1 MATCPVNQSVESG
14 LDGAATERFILMEN
28 LTAIIVKELAGRALV
43 FLCGLVLAGL
53 TSAQNL
59 TSDLSARR
67 FLDTPETTKYA
78 VIMTGPA
85 VGNDN
90 AVRFRQW
97 SLSLHDILTRDYGY
111 SSKRSRCSMTTVK
124 VTLPVAT
131 GSMAVVGRVSNS
143 H

>member
-14 LDGAATERFILMEN
+14 LDGATTERFVLMEN
-28 LTAIIVKELAGRALV
+28 STAITVKDLAGRALV

-59 TSDLSARR
+59 TSDLSASR

-90 AVRFRQW
+90 SARFRQW

-111 SSKRSRCSMTTVK
+111 SSETI
-124 VTLPVAT
+124 TLP
-131 GSMAVVGRVSNS
+131 
-143 H
+143 